1 MKMIQSWPSRSN
13 SCRELSFLSVALK
26 ELGLIS
32 EFNNGNITF
41 EQLVSAQWELNSKY
55 WKIHSEEV
63 VELVD

>member
-1 MKMIQSWPSRSN
+1 M
-13 SCRELSFLSVALK
+13 K
-26 ELGLIS
+26 ELGLLS

-63 VELVD
+63 VELVE

>member
-1 MKMIQSWPSRSN
+1 MKKTQSWLFKST
-13 SCRELSFLSVALK
+13 LIVYFSFLSVAMK
-26 ELGLIS
+26 ELGLLS

-63 VELVD
+63 VELVE